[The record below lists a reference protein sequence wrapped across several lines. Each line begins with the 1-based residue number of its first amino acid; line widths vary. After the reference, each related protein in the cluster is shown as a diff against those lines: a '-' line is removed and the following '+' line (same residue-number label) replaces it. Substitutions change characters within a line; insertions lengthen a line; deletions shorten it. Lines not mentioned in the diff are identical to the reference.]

1 MFRLWAVLA
10 AALLAAPN
18 LLSLRAATY
27 PWVRPAQGVAV
38 VGALVAMGYFGRASR
53 RLRAAFW
60 WGAMAS
66 IAATLAGATIL
77 RLPAARAA
85 LAANLPG
92 VPYPAVEAMLA
103 IHWRVSAALSALLN
117 GLLFGLAGLY
127 AAWWGRRTRRSPS
140 V

>member
-10 AALLAAPN
+10 AALLTAPN
-18 LLSLRAATY
+18 LLTLQAATY
-27 PWVRPAQGVAV
+27 PWVRPAQWVAV
-38 VGALVAMGYFGRASR
+38 VAALVAMGYFGRASR

-60 WGAMAS
+60 WAAMAS
-66 IAATLAGATIL
+66 VAATLAGAVIL

-92 VPYPAVEAMLA
+92 VPGPAVDAMLA

-127 AAWWGRRTRRSPS
+127 VAWWGRRTRGSPGA
-140 V
+140 

>member
-18 LLSLRAATY
+18 LLTLQAATY
-27 PWVRPAQGVAV
+27 PWVRPAQWLAV
-38 VGALVAMGYFGRASR
+38 IGALIAMGYFGRASR

-66 IAATLAGATIL
+66 IAATLAGAAIL

-92 VPYPAVEAMLA
+92 VPAPAVDTMLA
-103 IHWRVSAALSALLN
+103 IHWQVSAALSALLN

-127 AAWWGRRTRRSPS
+127 VAWWGRRIRRSPPL
-140 V
+140 